1 MHKDIFVQRFY
12 ETITA
17 LERVS
22 CGGVFNVK
30 NVFRK
35 NKQVVAV

>member
-1 MHKDIFVQRFY
+1 MHKDIFLQRFY
-12 ETITA
+12 ETISS

-35 NKQVVAV
+35 NKQAVAM